1 MQIDLTAFTHIANS
15 LSKHFDSL
23 YYVEIDTGKYIEFIR
38 PKLVPEWDIPKEG
51 DSFFFK
57 ASKNACKFVH
67 PDDLQNVFK
76 FLDKAA
82 VLRNLA
88 KNDTCSLTC
97 RLVIDGKVVYVRHVN
112 IMCEDRKHVLC
123 CMENIDEEVRQKS
136 EQERN
141 LQSAEQMARRDE
153 LTGIKNK
160 NAFAEYSQA
169 IDGTINSGAHDF
181 KFAVLVCD
189 MNDLKVINDTRGH
202 SFGDEALQRTSRM
215 ICDAFK
221 HSPVFRIGGDE
232 FAAVL
237 TDYDY
242 ELRDEL
248 LAQLREES
256 EKNGRTRSGPQV
268 ASGLAAYDPSLDS
281 SFDDVFGRADGEMYK
296 NKKLMKSLKSAEGG
310 KKFNGSESPIT
321 EERKRKLDSLF
332 GALYTIAGGGYVF
345 LNDMRYDYSR
355 WSLPLVNDFGIKSE
369 YMYHADKVWDNYIH
383 PDDEKKYKEV
393 VAAALHENSEFI
405 PMCYRARKTDGTYVP
420 LTTRAFILN
429 DADGNPD
436 YFGGIIVPQ

>member
-1 MQIDLTAFTHIANS
+1 MTAFTHIANS

-38 PKLVPEWDIPKEG
+38 PKLISEWDIPKEG

-76 FLDKAA
+76 FLDKTT
-82 VLRNLA
+82 VLKKLA
-88 KNDTCSLTC
+88 KVDTCSLTC

-268 ASGLAAYDPSLDS
+268 ASGLAAYDPLLDG

-296 NKKLMKSLKSAEGG
+296 NKKLMKSRKAADAS
-310 KKFNGSESPIT
+310 KKAGESEKPIPP
-321 EERKRKLDSLF
+321 ERKAKLDSLF
-332 GALYTIAGGGYVF
+332 GALYTVSGGGYVY
-345 LNDMRYDYSR
+345 LNDLRYDYSR
-355 WSLPLVNDFGIKSE
+355 WSVKLVDDFGIKSE
-369 YMYHADKVWDNYIH
+369 YMYHADKVWLNYIH
-383 PDDEKKYKEV
+383 PEDQKKYLEV
-393 VAAALHENSEFI
+393 MDSALRENHELHPLF
-405 PMCYRARKTDGTYVP
+405 YRARKSDGTYVA
-420 LTTRAFILN
+420 LTYRGFILN
-429 DADGNPD
+429 DDAGNPE